1 MWQCSSNEQSRR
13 FLGKERREWRT
24 GGWTNIPTSFPMSG
38 ERLRVYHGK
47 EMDGWEEE
55 EEENSSLSLSRFF
68 LILPVILL
76 CWDDKEREKKW
87 RPLSTAMFFFPACAA
102 PKQTKMRYGNRGG
115 GSFKGF
121 SSPSDETDGQQSSV
135 GEFAPGGD
143 TKNNGRRAH
152 MREGPLGGNVWT
164 VRGLWCSTSVSSRAP
179 RTLSCACLCGDLA
192 QHGGAASAPGN
203 TSLCDAPKSR
213 HREAGRQALST
224 SSLVAEKRPK
234 QLLWLFLVVAP
245 TTSTEQPVEA

>member
-1 MWQCSSNEQSRR
+1 MANGWLDQHSNVISDVWGASACVSWKRVRVIGQRERDR
-13 FLGKERREWRT
+13 DKGETERRERESLLSH
-24 GGWTNIPTSFPMSG
+24 ISLLSSPISSP
-38 ERLRVYHGK
+38 
-47 EMDGWEEE
+47 
-55 EEENSSLSLSRFF
+55 SLSIPPLSF
-68 LILPVILL
+68 LILL

-152 MREGPLGGNVWT
+152 MREGPFAGREMCDRGGKLCVST
-164 VRGLWCSTSVSSRAP
+164 LSLSCSPKKRPLLCVPLRGLGSARRC
-179 RTLSCACLCGDLA
+179 CLGT
-192 QHGGAASAPGN
+192 G
-203 TSLCDAPKSR
+203 
-213 HREAGRQALST
+213 EY
-224 SSLVAEKRPK
+224 VIM
-234 QLLWLFLVVAP
+234 
-245 TTSTEQPVEA
+245 